1 MTPLQERFK
10 EAIEKQDLTITH
22 ELGGIHIA
30 KLSPV
35 EIHAAAIACEK
46 IAEEFAK
53 ALAEWMDDNGCT
65 KFNGGWAS
73 ILDTEKSYTINEL
86 LQQFKEGRK

>member
-22 ELGGIHIA
+22 EVDGIHIT

-46 IAEEFAK
+46 IADEFAEEFAT
-53 ALAEWMDDNGCT
+53 WMDDNGCT

-73 ILDTEKSYTINEL
+73 ILDTEKSYTLNEL
-86 LQQFKEGRK
+86 RQQFKEERK